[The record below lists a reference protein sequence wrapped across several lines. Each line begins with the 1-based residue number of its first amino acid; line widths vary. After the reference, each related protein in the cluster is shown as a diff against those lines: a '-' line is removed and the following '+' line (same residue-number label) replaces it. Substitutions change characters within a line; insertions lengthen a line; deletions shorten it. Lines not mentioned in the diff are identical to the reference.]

1 MSFDAQAARALAR
14 RSHDAAD
21 LLAEMKRAIV
31 EAARQGDFAATVEL
45 PDPELVPPGQGINTA
60 AFLEGHLQARGL
72 AGWAEAVKQALRA
85 AYDVRPSWR
94 SVGMGAGCDGVTLS
108 WSMVSDEPGGPLQ
121 LMPAAAAYRMSMAA
135 RAQDQWVDKALQDV
149 RKVATQGGNSCTVR
163 DAVPLNADAWPRRR
177 KLLKA
182 AGFTTELIASEKGA
196 DLVIRW

>member
-21 LLAEMKRAIV
+21 LLAELKRAIV
-31 EAARQGDFAATVEL
+31 EAARQGDFSATVEL
-45 PDPELVPPGQGINTA
+45 PAGELVPPGQGVNTA
-60 AFLEGHLQARGL
+60 DFLEVHLQARGL
-72 AGWAEAVKQALRA
+72 AAWVEAVKQALRA

-94 SVGMGAGCDGVTLS
+94 SRGMGAVCNGVTLS
-108 WSMVSDEPGGPLQ
+108 WSMVSKELEGPLQ

-135 RAQDQWVDKALQDV
+135 RAQDHWVDKALQDA
-149 RKVATQGGNSCTVR
+149 RRVATQGGSSCTVR
-163 DAVPLNADAWPRRR
+163 DTVPLNADAWPRRR
-177 KLLKA
+177 ELLKA